1 MAPRL
6 NTSLPGWLYLAE
18 AFCNVLAN
26 GTNPIRDIVSATWLP
41 NIIVEYAICMQD
53 DMLTHKIDNPMN
65 LTPITNKLV
74 STNKPFSAHIV
85 SSRLFNNVV
94 VDSGQQKLR
103 MDGGMFDLMLVRC
116 ASNAEV
122 VMCILLFRL
131 VGSVVEESIL
141 ISFFSI
147 L

>member
-1 MAPRL
+1 ML
-6 NTSLPGWLYLAE
+6 
-18 AFCNVLAN
+18 
-26 GTNPIRDIVSATWLP
+26 
-41 NIIVEYAICMQD
+41 D

-65 LTPITNKLV
+65 LTPITNKLD
-74 STNKPFSAHIV
+74 STKKPFSAHIV
-85 SSRLFNNVV
+85 SSRLFNNVEV
-94 VDSGQQKLR
+94 ESGQQKLR
-103 MDGGMFDLMLVRC
+103 MDGGIFDLMLVRC

-141 ISFFSI
+141 LSFLSI